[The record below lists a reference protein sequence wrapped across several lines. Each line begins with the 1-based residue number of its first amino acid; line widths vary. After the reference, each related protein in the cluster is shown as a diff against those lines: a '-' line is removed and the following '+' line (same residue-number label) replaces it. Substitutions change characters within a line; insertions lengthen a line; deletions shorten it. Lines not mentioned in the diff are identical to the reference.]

1 MEKTRH
7 VYVDFIEGNT
17 LQTPKLKKKKGKVK
31 KKVNPNEPK
40 PVSISR
46 RYEDRVG
53 VVFASGPSLDEET
66 VEKIRPFHES
76 GKVIAFGCNDT
87 YRLVP
92 YLDEFYACDKHWW
105 DYHKDRFFDMRD
117 MDRARLWTQ
126 DGATAE
132 SLGINYIKGR
142 YSNKGLSQDPALI
155 HFGSNSGFQLL
166 NIAMLMGIRKAIL
179 VGYNLQKV
187 DNVSHF
193 FGDHPGKL
201 NKNSPYEKFRDA
213 FKQIKDAQKEMIVN
227 CTPRTALKSI
237 RKADLL
243 EELNSL

>member
-1 MEKTRH
+1 MRH
-7 VYVDFIEGNT
+7 VCVDFIEGNT
-17 LQTPKLKKKKGKVK
+17 LQTPKMKKKKGRIKHK
-31 KKVNPNEPK
+31 SKEGEPK
-40 PVSISR
+40 PVSITP

-53 VVFASGPSLDEET
+53 ILFASGPSLTEEV
-66 VEKIRPFHES
+66 VETIRPFHES
-76 GKVIAFGCNDT
+76 GKVIAFGCNDS
-87 YRLVP
+87 YRLVN

-105 DYHKDRFFDMRD
+105 DYHKDRFFDSRD
-117 MDRARLWTQ
+117 MDKARLWTQ
-126 DGATAE
+126 DGATAQ
-132 SLGINYIKGR
+132 SLGINFIKGR

-179 VGYNLQKV
+179 VGYNMQKV
-187 DNVSHF
+187 DTVSHF

-201 NKNSPYEKFRDA
+201 NKNSPYDKFREA
-213 FKQIKDAQKEMIVN
+213 FKQIKDNQKEMIVN
-227 CTPRTALKSI
+227 CTPDSALKSF